1 MADTETEAKYKLGE
15 DIRKEFYL
23 DENILFVNHGSYG
36 AVPKTVFQKRQE
48 LLCLM
53 DQCPDKWFRGDLKA
67 LYDENIE
74 ALAEFVGADPKNIAF
89 VMNTTTGVN
98 TVLKNLLLEPEDI
111 LLLNSHTYGACA
123 KTVDC
128 TVKRAGADIMSID
141 IILPIRSDQ
150 QLVDQLVE
158 VCKRHAGIRL
168 VIIDHIS
175 SPSAIVF
182 PVEKIIR
189 ELHKLGVLVLVD
201 GAHAPGQLELNLEK
215 LGADFY
221 TGNLHKWCFAP
232 RGSAFLWVNKKHRDS
247 IQPLVTS
254 HNYQQDFTL
263 QFFFQGTMD
272 HTSYLCTKE
281 ALQFFRHC
289 GGMKGIKDHTESLL
303 DWAQQMLC
311 HALGTSVLPIPP
323 SLQAPYMR
331 VLRLPELKGYNCTT
345 ASEETAHSVMDV
357 IKREHNC
364 IAAITCFS
372 GHLWL
377 RISGTVY
384 NTKENYVALKDILIK
399 MKAD

>member
-1 MADTETEAKYKLGE
+1 MSEAVPKFNLGE
-15 DIRKEFYL
+15 DIRKEFLL
-23 DENILFVNHGSYG
+23 DESILFVNHGSYG
-36 AVPKTVFQKRQE
+36 AVPKKVFQKRQALQAQIE
-48 LLCLM
+48 K
-53 DQCPDKWFRGDLKA
+53 CPDIWFAWDLKT
-67 LYDENIE
+67 LYDENIA

-89 VMNTTTGVN
+89 VTNSTTGVN

-128 TVKRAGADIMSID
+128 AVKRAGADIMSID
-141 IILPIRSDQ
+141 IILPIRSDE

-232 RGSAFLWVNKKHRDS
+232 RGSAFLWVNQKHRDS

-254 HNYQQDFTL
+254 HNYKQDFTL

-272 HTSYLCTKE
+272 HSAYLCTKE
-281 ALQFFRHC
+281 SLQFIRDC

-311 HALGTSVLPIPP
+311 HALGTSILPIPP

-331 VLRLPELKGYNCTT
+331 VLRLPELKGFTST
-345 ASEETAHSVMDV
+345 SSEETAHTVMDQ
-357 IKREHNC
+357 IKRNHNC
-364 IAAITCFS
+364 IVAVTCFS

-384 NTKENYVALKDILIK
+384 NTKEDYLALKDILLK
-399 MKAD
+399 MKCD